1 MNPADLTGG
10 TASAALPVSRAAPSA
25 GGLAP
30 RKSLKDPAMEKSER
44 GKRWSGGE
52 WRGRRRAQAQ
62 AAGNPPNLLPPP
74 PPRLPDG
81 GAPWRNRSGGRPS
94 CGASPPEQPVASF
107 SPALFLAR
115 ALLSFAWAAKCDKLV
130 LRQLCYQ
137 FYCFLLHSF

>member
-74 PPRLPDG
+74 PPACLMVEPPGGTAAAGGPRVVLLRLSS
-81 GAPWRNRSGGRPS
+81 RSPLSRP
-94 CGASPPEQPVASF
+94 
-107 SPALFLAR
+107 
-115 ALLSFAWAAKCDKLV
+115 LS
-130 LRQLCYQ
+130 
-137 FYCFLLHSF
+137 S